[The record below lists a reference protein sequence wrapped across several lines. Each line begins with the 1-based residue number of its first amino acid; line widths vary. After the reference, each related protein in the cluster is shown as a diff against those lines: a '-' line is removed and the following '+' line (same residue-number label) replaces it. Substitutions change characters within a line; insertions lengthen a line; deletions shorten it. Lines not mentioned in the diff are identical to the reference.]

1 MYRHA
6 LNNRN
11 PLNLVGQESL
21 SRGIRM
27 AVKHDDEREIVTQIK
42 NKTLVKERRRQI
54 VDAAVKLFIRNG
66 YHKTTTRALAKET
79 GLSIGSLYEYITTKD
94 DVLYLVGI
102 AIHSEVEQGVKDA
115 LARSSQSEDA
125 LADVI
130 KEYFLVCNRMS
141 DHVLLMYQV
150 THFLPEKW
158 QKKVLEAEIRITN
171 LFIEAMKELRKS
183 GKLPNLDDNTILLIG
198 HNISVMGHTWAF
210 RRWYFAKYFTIDQ
223 YTDQQT
229 LFIKRFLG
237 ETE

>member
-1 MYRHA
+1 
-6 LNNRN
+6 
-11 PLNLVGQESL
+11 
-21 SRGIRM
+21 M

-54 VDAAVKLFIRNG
+54 VDAAVKLFIQNG
-66 YHKTTTRALAKET
+66 YHKTTTRELARET
-79 GLSIGSLYEYITTKD
+79 GLSIGSLYEYISTKD

-115 LARSSQSEDA
+115 LARSSQSKDA

-171 LFIEAMKELRKS
+171 LFIEAMKELRES
-183 GKLPNLDDNTILLIG
+183 GKLPNLDDNSLLLIG

-210 RRWYFAKYFTIDQ
+210 RRWYFAKYLTIDQ
-223 YTDQQT
+223 YTAQQT